1 MTNGRKKALRR
12 RSLALW
18 ALGFCGLFAFFPRPA
33 VAQQLISNFT
43 TGESEEGAQFF
54 ETQTGIGQYRLERLS
69 LDNDSWMNRNDR
81 AAAVQISP
89 ENSVAGSGL
98 PRQIKARSAQN
109 SDQLFYSYGG
119 KTLTHLDCN
128 GDETHGYGSG
138 SWDGLAMSFEVFQ
151 KSADC
156 GAHFAQRVL
165 KRFPLNVTAGKA
177 WAIGKVTAFFA
188 SFNEH
193 GILINRFFCHEVSV
207 T

>member
-1 MTNGRKKALRR
+1 MTSGRKKALRR
-12 RSLALW
+12 MSAALW
-18 ALGFCGLFAFFPRPA
+18 ALGAR
-33 VAQQLISNFT
+33 AQQLISNFT
-43 TGESEEGAQFF
+43 LEESEEGAQFF
-54 ETQTGIGQYRLERLS
+54 ETQTSIGQYRLERLS
-69 LDNDSWMNRNDR
+69 LNNGSWMNRNDR
-81 AAAVQISP
+81 AAVVQISP

-109 SDQLFYSYGG
+109 SDQLFCGYGG

-128 GDETHGYGSG
+128 GDGTHGYGSG

-156 GAHFAQRVL
+156 GTHFAQRVL
-165 KRFPLNVTAGKA
+165 NRFPLNVTAGKA
-177 WAIGKVTAFFA
+177 WAIGEVTAFFA